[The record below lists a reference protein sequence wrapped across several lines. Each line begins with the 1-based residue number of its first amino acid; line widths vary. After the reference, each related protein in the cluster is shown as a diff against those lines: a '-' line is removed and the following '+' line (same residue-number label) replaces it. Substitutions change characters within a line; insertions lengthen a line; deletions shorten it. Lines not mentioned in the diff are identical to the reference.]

1 MKHQLFK
8 NNTYLEIDTEIS
20 HLTIIGQ
27 VKDSTITTNRIPSE
41 EIFNFPQESIEIHPK
56 LMIIYEDPEMETVF
70 INDITLIEDIIESF
84 MNIVVK
90 KQKLFVSIMDITVP
104 AKEVKDMFYKCNQ
117 RAK

>member
-8 NNTYLEIDTEIS
+8 NSTYLLIDTSKS
-20 HLTIIGQ
+20 HLMVVGQ

-41 EIFNFPQESIEIHPK
+41 EIFNLPQESIELHPK
-56 LMIIYEDPEMETVF
+56 LMIIYEDSEMETVF
-70 INDITLIEDIIESF
+70 IDDITFLEDIIESF

-90 KQKLFVSIMDITVP
+90 EQKLFVSIMDITVP